1 MEHWTEG
8 PLLYAKFHPYQCNDK
23 VIGPPKLKFLLRFYQ
38 NSEFKRPTGAYAL
51 RDFHKICTYC
61 TLFQVALAVKIWMDL
76 LKGLQVKG
84 VLRRACRF
92 PKIFSTLWQRNY
104 ASYPKRFRGART
116 CSRSSITMPSLGGS
130 NFTCRQGSQKRWV
143 FLFVC
148 LFLMLLNFAGVCQGV
163 QLL

>member
-84 VLRRACRF
+84 F
-92 PKIFSTLWQRNY
+92 
-104 ASYPKRFRGART
+104 
-116 CSRSSITMPSLGGS
+116 
-130 NFTCRQGSQKRWV
+130 
-143 FLFVC
+143 
-148 LFLMLLNFAGVCQGV
+148 
-163 QLL
+163 